1 MNSDPSASAGRDL
14 RVTAGLL
21 TVVALVALA
30 LWFLIPAAGMQPQR
44 SWTGILCAAIGLF
57 VLVTMLQ
64 RRTPPWLYLPLLLFF
79 IVPQFSS
86 SFYTLFHS
94 FMHYSFV
101 HEVFLRGLLPE
112 NPLMAGEPL
121 RYMYGVHVLVAWVM
135 RVAPL
140 SPPVLFAALDAVLL
154 VAYALVLARIAA
166 YLDRDTTF
174 RVLAVV
180 LGLFGTDWFVDG
192 PLYGFI
198 ADLLFQRRF
207 GAPTALQ
214 KFTGINTNQVGM
226 LCLAIA
232 LLAMLRLA
240 MGNGRKSA
248 SYAMFGLAAAVAA
261 VCYQPAWV
269 AIGAVGGAAAG
280 LAVVMPA
287 LSRRREGVVLLLLL
301 LASTLIAW
309 PVLQSVSGGTPGDP
323 AVQLLPGLLQLR
335 ANAVYWLL
343 HILAPALLLFL
354 YRDRA
359 LRLLTTR
366 TVPVLLL
373 LLTVAVLHA
382 MYLMVYVRFSNEY
395 KFLGFAST
403 ALAPL
408 TAVLLHA
415 AWERQRRA
423 AVTFLFLFL
432 LPCMTDFTWVTLTQP
447 VTDRV
452 SGAGREIVALDR
464 REGALQNWI
473 SAQTDVH
480 AVFVDSLLTIPSIAG
495 RQLFVGLDLGRDPGV
510 TAGTRHNGWL
520 IDANVFLRR
529 IISVDRERLE
539 QRERV
544 ATELLSGEGA
554 IAPSLL
560 QALRDQTPP
569 GRPLYVVARV
579 AGQRERLAA
588 APGLKLAYTGEGIA
602 VFEVART

>member
-1 MNSDPSASAGRDL
+1 MNSATSAVAGRDL
-14 RVTAGLL
+14 RVTAGLFA
-21 TVVALVALA
+21 VVAAIALA
-30 LWFLIPAAGMQPQR
+30 LWFLIPAAGMQQQR
-44 SWTGILCAAIGLF
+44 SWTGILCAGIGLA

-64 RRTPPWLYLPLLLFF
+64 RRTPPWMYLPLLLFF
-79 IVPQFSS
+79 ILPQFSS

-121 RYMYGVHVLVAWVM
+121 RYMYGVHVLAAWVM
-135 RVAPL
+135 HWLPL
-140 SPPVLFAALDAVLL
+140 SPPVLFAGLDAVLL

-166 YLDRDTTF
+166 CLDGDATF

-180 LGLFGTDWFVDG
+180 LALFGTDWFVDG
-192 PLYGFI
+192 PLYGFV

-226 LCLAIA
+226 LCMAVA

-240 MGNGRKSA
+240 LGNGRRPA

-269 AIGAVGGAAAG
+269 AIVATGGAAAG
-280 LAVVMPA
+280 LAVVWPA
-287 LSRRREGVVLLLLL
+287 LARRREGLVLLLLL
-301 LASTLIAW
+301 LASTLVAW

-343 HILAPALLLFL
+343 HMLAPALLLWL
-354 YRDRA
+354 YRERA
-359 LRLLTTR
+359 WQLLTTR
-366 TVPVLLL
+366 TMPAALLL
-373 LLTVAVLHA
+373 LVVAVLHA
-382 MYLMVYVRFSNEY
+382 MYLVVYVRFSNEY
-395 KFLGFAST
+395 KFLGFASA

-408 TAVLLHA
+408 TAILLHA
-415 AWERQRRA
+415 AWERHRRA
-423 AVTFLFLFL
+423 AVAFLFLFL

-452 SGAGREIVALDR
+452 TGSGREIVALDR
-464 REGALQNWI
+464 RERGLQRWI
-473 SAQTDVH
+473 AAHTDVR
-480 AVFVDSLLTIPSIAG
+480 AVFVDSVLTIPSIAG

-529 IISVDRERLE
+529 IIAVDRQRLE
-539 QRERV
+539 QRERI

-554 IAPSLL
+554 IEPALL
-560 QALRDQTPP
+560 QALRTQAPA
-569 GRPLYVVARV
+569 GRPLFVVARV

-588 APGLKLAYTGEGIA
+588 AAGLRLAYTGDGIA
-602 VFEVART
+602 VFEVMA